1 MNLYSTYGHSTLKEM
16 LLILRE
22 SMIMLYTANNISE
35 YSPIEDDEEGEEE
48 EEEEGHVDDGDLLS
62 DSSDS
67 GE

>member
-1 MNLYSTYGHSTLKEM
+1 MCYM
-16 LLILRE
+16 L
-22 SMIMLYTANNISE
+22 ANDISC
-35 YSPIEDDEEGEEE
+35 SPIEEDE

>member
-1 MNLYSTYGHSTLKEM
+1 M
-16 LLILRE
+16 L
-22 SMIMLYTANNISE
+22 ADDISC
-35 YSPIEDDEEGEEE
+35 SPIEEDEEE

>member
-1 MNLYSTYGHSTLKEM
+1 MSQGSGCI
-16 LLILRE
+16 LLIIYLD
-22 SMIMLYTANNISE
+22 ICIC
-35 YSPIEDDEEGEEE
+35 SPIEDDEEG